1 MSITNKNLLG
11 YNRTKVNYYYNL
23 NQVEKR
29 LVGFSQSL
37 GALPDVELAL
47 DVIGNTLY
55 SDFKSGNQLNRE
67 DAKAAY
73 VEAFGDVDRS
83 LSFYAPNDYAFAA
96 TKNYYDA
103 PISNSGYLYTTDSVP
118 FLSIV
123 LSGYV
128 NLYSMPLN
136 FSSDLT
142 FERLR
147 LVDYQL
153 YPSFMV
159 THHPTSRILLT
170 YSNWI
175 YSSQYSQWSDK
186 IIDTYAWM
194 AQRLEPV
201 KGATVV
207 SRTVP
212 QSGISVITYSNGQ
225 SIIVNYTTQAVQVGD
240 VTVAARDAWVGEL
253 LP

>member
-1 MSITNKNLLG
+1 
-11 YNRTKVNYYYNL
+11 
-23 NQVEKR
+23 
-29 LVGFSQSL
+29 
-37 GALPDVELAL
+37 VELAL

-67 DAKAAY
+67 GAKVAY
-73 VEAFGDVDRS
+73 TEAFASVGRP
-83 LSFYAPNDYAFAA
+83 LSFYAPNDYALAY
-96 TKNYYDA
+96 TKNLYDA
-103 PISNSGYLYTTDSVP
+103 PLSNSGYLYTTDSVP
-118 FLSIV
+118 FMSIA
-123 LSGYV
+123 LAGYV
-128 NLYSMPLN
+128 NLYSTPLN

-194 AQRLEPV
+194 ADRLEPV
-201 KGATVV
+201 KGATVQ

-212 QSGISVITYSNGQ
+212 QTGISVITFSNGQ
-225 SIIVNYTTQAVQVGD
+225 TMIVNYTTQPYTWASI
-240 VTVAARDAWVGEL
+240 TVPANDAWVGEIQ
-253 LP
+253 P